1 MQYHHFLAV
10 FFDLFSE
17 NFSHNPLNP
26 YFSIPLT
33 MFLLLSSSS
42 STLCKKLNSV
52 SKESLPYT
60 KYAII
65 IVIFKATHTHTHTYI
80 SYLSSILPLELELTP
95 VPSEANSEF
104 LSRTVFFFP
113 SFWFHIIKNKKT
125 SDCVD
130 LCFITRHFGRMNFF
144 MTLAFSANLLQSFL
158 NFNPFQRKFFLNV

>member
-1 MQYHHFLAV
+1 MQYHRFLAV

-65 IVIFKATHTHTHTYI
+65 IVIFKATHTYI

-113 SFWFHIIKNKKT
+113 PFGFILLKTKKQ
-125 SDCVD
+125 V
-130 LCFITRHFGRMNFF
+130 I
-144 MTLAFSANLLQSFL
+144 
-158 NFNPFQRKFFLNV
+158 V

>member
-1 MQYHHFLAV
+1 MQYHRFLAV

-65 IVIFKATHTHTHTYI
+65 IVIFKATHTHVYF
-80 SYLSSILPLELELTP
+80 LPLFHSSPGTG
-95 VPSEANSEF
+95 VNSSSF
-104 LSRTVFFFP
+104 RSKFWIPKQDSFFFP

-130 LCFITRHFGRMNFF
+130 LCFITRHLGRMNFF

-158 NFNPFQRKFFLNV
+158 NFNPFKRKFFLNV